1 MNIFYDGQIY
11 LLNPTG
17 GISRY
22 FTQLI
27 SNLPKHII
35 PSVTT
40 CQSFKIHFP
49 SHPHLKLFYK
59 KFSFRPSRLAYWLE
73 KYYFRS
79 IATLNHF
86 DVAHPTY
93 YSLLSQQKINQYRC
107 PVVLTVHDMIHEL
120 FPHQVDR
127 KSEITEQKRKAIF
140 AAESLI
146 CVSENTKKDLLERYP
161 VLEPKISVIYH
172 AASINLSQSYGGEPI
187 PARPYYLYV
196 GSRDRYKNFD
206 GLLAAFAKA
215 ISVQPDIAL
224 CIVGSPLTETETK
237 QITELNLTDRIQHY
251 THASDTHLAKLY
263 RCSIA
268 LVYPS
273 LYEGFGIPPLEAMSC
288 GTPVIA
294 SNCASIPEVVGDAGL
309 LFNPKSVSELTDR
322 LLFLLDNPLERDRLI
337 TQGHQRAKA
346 FSWDKTV
353 AQTVEVYQSLQN

>member
-1 MNIFYDGQIY
+1 MKIIYDGKIY
-11 LLNPTG
+11 KYQTAG
-17 GISRY
+17 GITRY
-22 FTQLI
+22 FANLI
-27 SNLPKHII
+27 SRLPKNFVPHLT
-35 PSVTT
+35 VT
-40 CQSFKIHFP
+40 QQQKAIYP
-49 SHPHLKLFYK
+49 SHPNLRIWKYQP
-59 KFSFRPSRLAYWLE
+59 FRPSRLASRLE
-73 KYYFRS
+73 KPFFRV
-79 IATLNHF
+79 ITALNHF
-86 DVAHPTY
+86 DIAHPTY
-93 YSLLSQQKINQYRC
+93 YFLLTHQSPNKYQY
-107 PVVLTVHDMIHEL
+107 PVVITVYDMIHEIFRDQIDPTREHCEL
-120 FPHQVDR
+120 
-127 KSEITEQKRKAIF
+127 KRKAI
-140 AAESLI
+140 ASAQKLI
-146 CVSENTKKDLLERYP
+146 CISENTKKDLIHWYSVPE
-161 VLEPKISVIYH
+161 EKITVTYL
-172 AASINLSQSYGGEPI
+172 ATGLDINQSYGGEPI
-187 PARPYYLYV
+187 PTRPYYLYV

-215 ISVQPDIAL
+215 VSVQPDIVL
-224 CIVGSPLTETETK
+224 CIVGSPLTETETQ

-309 LFNPKSVSELTDR
+309 LFNPKSVSDLTDH